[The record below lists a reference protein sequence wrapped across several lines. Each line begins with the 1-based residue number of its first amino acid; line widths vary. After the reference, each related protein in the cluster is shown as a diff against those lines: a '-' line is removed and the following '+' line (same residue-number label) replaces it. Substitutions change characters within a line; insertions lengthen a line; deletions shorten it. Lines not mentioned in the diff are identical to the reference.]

1 MNTTARRTPQ
11 KRPFPARVRE
21 SRENEGFISLL
32 KDSAIVTA
40 AVLVCALVSSLLI
53 TAAIFPTADPA
64 RLSVPFSAALL
75 CIAAM
80 ATGLISAKR
89 SKDSPLAA
97 GLISGVMLELFVLIA
112 ALFLGHKGM
121 VMSPGTRVIFFLLI
135 IPLALAGTLIGN
147 IKPARKRRS
156 TIRRR

>member
-1 MNTTARRTPQ
+1 
-11 KRPFPARVRE
+11 VRE
-21 SRENEGFISLL
+21 VRENEGFISLL

-40 AVLVCALVSSLLI
+40 AVLVCALVSALLI

-64 RLSVPFSAALL
+64 RLSVPLSVALL

-89 SKDSPLAA
+89 SRSSPLAA

-147 IKPARKRRS
+147 MKLTKKRCS